1 MSTRHPTC
9 AQCHHSEFTAVSRIA
24 SPNSRIVGLT
34 NCIYCHLAHSFNNPN
49 QQACDNFLPENK
61 QHFLQENGLYE
72 FQGWLIPDNVS
83 RAKAPQYIQ
92 KAKRKERELTKWL
105 KQQHKN
111 NKKKKAK
118 KKNQKESKQR
128 KSVVPS
134 SNIYK

>member
-1 MSTRHPTC
+1 MSTKHPTC
-9 AQCHHSEFTAVSRIA
+9 TQCQHGEFVAVSRIG

-34 NCIYCHLAHSFNNPN
+34 NCIYCRLAHTFNNPN
-49 QQACDNFLPENK
+49 QQACGNLLPENK
-61 QHFLQENGLYE
+61 QNFLFKNRLYE

-83 RAKAPQYIQ
+83 RAKAPRYIQ
-92 KAKRKERELTKWL
+92 CAKRQERELTKWL